1 MKNTELFTEQF
12 QNIEIYTEQFHASM
26 PLLFQNTEFYTEAFL
41 VFIQENKKQKKLI
54 DSCGRP
60 PLRLLSIIYELNDN
74 FLLRL
79 VNTEYMPL
87 KSKDFPS

>member
-1 MKNTELFTEQF
+1 MKNTERFMEQF

-26 PLLFQNTEFYTEAFL
+26 PLFFQNTGFYTEVFL

-54 DSCGRP
+54 NSWKFIDRP

-79 VNTEYMPL
+79 VNTEYLP
-87 KSKDFPS
+87 KK